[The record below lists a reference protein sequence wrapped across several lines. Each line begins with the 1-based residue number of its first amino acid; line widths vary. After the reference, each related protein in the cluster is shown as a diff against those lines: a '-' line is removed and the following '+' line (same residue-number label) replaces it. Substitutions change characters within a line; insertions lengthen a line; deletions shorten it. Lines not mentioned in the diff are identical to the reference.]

1 MLFTVSYV
9 GDSDGPAAAGG
20 HHVATIVR
28 GRTAAPSCGLAS
40 RGRWRHSDVHVKSFR
55 RRLVYFICRTTNDM
69 YCTAAERLYP
79 STSTARGQ
87 ATCDVHCAGSPQ
99 YDEWRQG

>member
-69 YCTAAERLYP
+69 YACAAAERLYP
-79 STSTARGQ
+79 
-87 ATCDVHCAGSPQ
+87 CDMHCAGSPP
-99 YDEWRQG
+99 YDEWWQG

>member
-1 MLFTVSYV
+1 ML
-9 GDSDGPAAAGG
+9 GG
-20 HHVATIVR
+20 
-28 GRTAAPSCGLAS
+28 S
-40 RGRWRHSDVHVKSFR
+40 RAQVDNLCVTRVDVHVKSFR

>member
-9 GDSDGPAAAGG
+9 GDSDGPAAGGG

-40 RGRWRHSDVHVKSFR
+40 CGWWRHSDVQVKSFR
-55 RRLVYFICRTTNDM
+55 RRLVYVICKAMRV
-69 YCTAAERLYP
+69 RLL
-79 STSTARGQ
+79 RG
-87 ATCDVHCAGSPQ
+87 G
-99 YDEWRQG
+99 